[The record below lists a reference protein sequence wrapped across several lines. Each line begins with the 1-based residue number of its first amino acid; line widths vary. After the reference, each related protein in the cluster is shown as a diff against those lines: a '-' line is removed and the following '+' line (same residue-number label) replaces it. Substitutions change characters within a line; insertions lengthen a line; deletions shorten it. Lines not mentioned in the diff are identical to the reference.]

1 MDAEQ
6 AGYEVTEIKA
16 IRGTES
22 KTIASKQ
29 QEGWELVDR
38 QDGLVRTTMTFR
50 RPKPKPP
57 WRMWAALGGVG
68 VILAGIITV
77 GALTEDDNDAST
89 TDAAAA
95 SSAEQPSPEPAPEQ
109 EAEPSPSAD
118 PMICDT
124 TDPWSRGGP
133 CTFGQTAIYSDTR
146 RDLSEVRLEIT
157 VGAPVEFALS
167 EDAIID
173 SNQPPYPVSVYF
185 PVTVKNISPDSAM
198 PSSVSTQAT
207 NAEQGKYSGKYVG
220 IQEVRDG
227 DVGLRSVTSA
237 LDLPVGETLSVKEG
251 WNMTTLDGVEYI
263 LSIDGLGGYD
273 IEFTR

>member
-6 AGYEVTEIKA
+6 ARYEVTEIKV
-16 IRGTES
+16 IRGAES
-22 KTIASKQ
+22 KTIAGKQ

-38 QDGLVRTTMTFR
+38 QDGILRTTMTFR

-57 WRMWAALGGVG
+57 WRLWAALGGVG

-77 GALTEDDNDAST
+77 GALTEDDDASA
-89 TDAAAA
+89 TDAATA
-95 SSAEQPSPEPAPEQ
+95 SSAEQSSPQPAPAQ

-173 SNQPPYPVSVYF
+173 SDQAPYPVSVYF
-185 PVTVKNISPDSAM
+185 PVTVKNTSPDSTM
-198 PSSVSTQAT
+198 PDMVSTQAT
-207 NAEQGKYSGKYVG
+207 NAEQSKYSGTYVG
-220 IQEVRDG
+220 IQQVSDG
-227 DVGLRSVTSA
+227 DVDSSAASGIEGL
-237 LDLPVGETLSVKEG
+237 PMGETLSVKEG
-251 WNMTTLDGVEYI
+251 WNMTTLEGVQYS
-263 LSIDGLGGYD
+263 LSIDGLGGYTV
-273 IEFTR
+273 EFAR